1 MDQEVTEMKQLLTLF
16 LLLAGLL
23 AQPLYAGL
31 TPAGIGTVMADGG
44 GDGTSEEEEEPDCE

>member
-1 MDQEVTEMKQLLTLF
+1 MKQLLTLF

-31 TPAGIGTVMADGG
+31 TPAGIGTVMAEGG